1 MDNLRPPPPF
11 SFEGNL
17 SHAWKVWE
25 KHFNFFL
32 TATESDSKSD
42 KVKTS
47 ILLTCIVSKGREIY
61 ETFAFAQEGDKLKL
75 KPVLEKFTEY
85 CNPRKNITILRH
97 QMFTYKQQEGQSFND
112 FVTEL
117 KRRAAECE
125 LGTLTDSLTKDMIVC
140 GTADPSLRERLLR
153 NADLTLA
160 KAIEA
165 GHASEE
171 TKRHAKELE
180 KHQVSEI
187 NRVRHDKEKKAR
199 RPKNRITVL
208 TTLTT

>member
-47 ILLTCIVSKGREIY
+47 ILLTCIGSKGREIY
-61 ETFAFAQEGDKLKL
+61 ETFAFAEEGDKLKL

-97 QMFTYKQQEGQSFND
+97 QVFTYK
-112 FVTEL
+112 
-117 KRRAAECE
+117 
-125 LGTLTDSLTKDMIVC
+125 
-140 GTADPSLRERLLR
+140 
-153 NADLTLA
+153 
-160 KAIEA
+160 
-165 GHASEE
+165 
-171 TKRHAKELE
+171 
-180 KHQVSEI
+180 
-187 NRVRHDKEKKAR
+187 
-199 RPKNRITVL
+199 
-208 TTLTT
+208 